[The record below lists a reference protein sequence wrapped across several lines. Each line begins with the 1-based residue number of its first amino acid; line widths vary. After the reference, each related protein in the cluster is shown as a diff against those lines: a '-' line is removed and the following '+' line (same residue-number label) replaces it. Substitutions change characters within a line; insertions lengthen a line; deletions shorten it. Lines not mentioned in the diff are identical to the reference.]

1 MKTLHQYTRNQ
12 QQGTVL
18 IISLI
23 FLLILTLLGV
33 SAMDGTLLESRLAAN
48 SEERN
53 VALQVAEM
61 GILANASSLEL
72 ATQDNVLINGQN
84 ISSVPRGNDR
94 GGLVAKTMRTPQLRS
109 LGTFNML
116 VRSNNPSGQKTFW
129 RYYEVQSI
137 GQSAGDGQKPAFSTL
152 SMGIRQQVM
161 SK

>member
-61 GILANASSLEL
+61 GILANASSLDL
-72 ATQDNVLINGQN
+72 ATQDNVLIDGQTV
-84 ISSVPRGNDR
+84 SSVPRGNDR
-94 GGLVAKTMRTPQLRS
+94 GLFAKTMITPQLRS
-109 LGTFNML
+109 LGTFNL
-116 VRSNNPSGQKTFW
+116 LARSNNPSGQKTSW

-161 SK
+161 SN